1 MAVDVERLQL
11 RVKLLEDDMRW
22 LARVVVGSEEDS
34 IPHAGESIEDR
45 LARRR
50 GDKSRLPSLQEMRR
64 AMGIPEDLEPMDP
77 REVQKLMLSQGVD
90 PEERLGSSE
99 ILRMREE

>member
-1 MAVDVERLQL
+1 MAVDVEALQRRVEVLEREL
-11 RVKLLEDDMRW
+11 RR
-22 LARVVVGSEEDS
+22 LARLIAAPEEDT

-90 PEERLGSSE
+90 PGERLGSSE